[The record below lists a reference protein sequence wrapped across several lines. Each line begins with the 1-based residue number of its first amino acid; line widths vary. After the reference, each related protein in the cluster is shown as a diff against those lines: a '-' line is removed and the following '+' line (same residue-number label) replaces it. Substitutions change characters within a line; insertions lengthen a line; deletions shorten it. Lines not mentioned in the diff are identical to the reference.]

1 VMGMLSFPLES
12 EVAHTIYYYLNKTP

>member
-12 EVAHTIYYYLNKTP
+12 EIAGIIYRMFTRTP